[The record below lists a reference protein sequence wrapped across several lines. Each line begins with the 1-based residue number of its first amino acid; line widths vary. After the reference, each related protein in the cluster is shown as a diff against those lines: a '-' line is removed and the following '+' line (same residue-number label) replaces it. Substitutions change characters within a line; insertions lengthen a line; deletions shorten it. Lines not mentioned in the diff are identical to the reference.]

1 MSEKTRKPDKGR
13 FQSSAK
19 NTAWFLLNII
29 FTVIYL
35 FWRTFYTLPLGHGM
49 ISVMAGIILLS
60 IEIIGALEAF
70 IHYWN
75 MYRVKTYELPA
86 VPESEY
92 PHVDVFI
99 ATYNE
104 SSDILYKTIN
114 GCVHMDYPDLS
125 KVHIHLCDDGRRTEM
140 KELAASMGINYI
152 DRNDNLHAK
161 AGNLNNAMSRTFA
174 PLVVTLD
181 ADMIPKHDFLMKTV
195 PYFVDEEIK
204 NREREEKDRV
214 HIGFV
219 QSPQA
224 FYNPDLYQFYL
235 FSENRIP
242 NEQDYFY
249 RDIQVGRNKS
259 NSVIYGGS
267 NTVLSRKAIED
278 IGGFYTDSIT
288 EDFATGILIQQAKYR
303 CIAINEVLASGLSPT
318 TLKDLIQQRVRWA
331 RGVIS
336 TSRKLGFMFTR
347 KLTAAQKLNYTASM
361 WYWYFPIKMLVYIM
375 APVMYA
381 TFGYLVIECTLP
393 EILIFWL
400 PMYISSNATLRILS
414 GNIRNTK
421 WSRVYETALFPF
433 LFFPVLL
440 ETFGISMK
448 KFKVTQKGGM
458 TSEKGKN
465 FVYSTPFIILIVLSV
480 IGIINSVRTM
490 FVTSSMNSSVIL
502 FWLIANMFS
511 LIMALF
517 FIQGRSFMR
526 RSERVS
532 AELECEIETE
542 YEKIRCR
549 TRDISETGISAMI
562 ARTHFIDDQKEVSI
576 RVWSQRYSADLKA
589 RVVHV
594 SKANNEWKY
603 AFEITGLDE
612 KCKSEYMQLLY
623 DRVPTFPMQLNDS
636 LSSFDDL
643 RINITNRT
651 KPVIFANRRLARVDV
666 SDVAVDQCANK
677 IKIIN
682 FNYRYIAFDDVA
694 EEKEM
699 SLKLSNGLVL
709 KCEYNRDIR
718 DNIKL
723 YTVENIEEI
732 YNNPLDRKLLS
743 EWLQNKHLDNMYV
756 EKEMKIEEKSEEFS
770 EMDAL

>member
-347 KLTAAQKLNYTASM
+347 KMTAAQKLNYTASM
-361 WYWYFPIKMLVYIM
+361 WYWYSPIKILVYIM
-375 APVMYA
+375 APIMYA

-421 WSRVYETALFPF
+421 WSRVYETVLFPF

-465 FVYSTPFIILIVLSV
+465 FVYSIPFIILIVLSV

-517 FIQGRSFMR
+517 FIQGRSLMR

-562 ARTHFIDDQKEVSI
+562 PRTHFIDDQKEVSI

-623 DRVPTFPMQLNDS
+623 DRVPTLPMQLNDS